1 MKNED
6 YKFVVDVGVGRIIE
20 TWLAE
25 QLPTDIVYTSKL
37 LFAAKDLIA
46 VDQFLPGSRV
56 LLIHSG
62 GLQGNQSL
70 PFNTLPF

>member
-25 QLPTDIVYTSKL
+25 QSFSVISIRTMNPEMPDTDIMEL
-37 LFAAKDLIA
+37 ANRENAI
-46 VDQFLPGSRV
+46 
-56 LLIHSG
+56 II
-62 GLQGNQSL
+62 
-70 PFNTLPF
+70 